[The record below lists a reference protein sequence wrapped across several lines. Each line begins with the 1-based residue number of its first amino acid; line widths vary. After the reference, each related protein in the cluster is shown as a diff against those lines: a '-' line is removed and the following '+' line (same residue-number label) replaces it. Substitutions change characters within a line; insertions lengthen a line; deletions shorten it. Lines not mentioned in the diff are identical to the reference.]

1 MTAFSELFTKYSCT
15 YCQED
20 IVGVRVHCAD
30 CVDFELCPQVS
41 NKTGQIQKWTIFA
54 DTFRYSHMRIFW
66 NSALLPV
73 RKSVLTK
80 MITAINSW

>member
-41 NKTGQIQKWTIFA
+41 NKTGQIQK
-54 DTFRYSHMRIFW
+54 
-66 NSALLPV
+66 
-73 RKSVLTK
+73 
-80 MITAINSW
+80 